1 MKNYIKSMFHLP
13 YLHNKNISIIYFT
26 YFAASLWFMLGMWY
40 VYFLKIVAPEQI
52 ALVHTIGFIIGIS
65 MDIPSGYMADKI
77 GRKHFLAIGLLLFSI
92 GIGLFAFITNIWQMI
107 IFEMITQTGIAFIT
121 GAQEAV
127 LYDTIYAI
135 EKDKSK
141 VGEIFALIYSR
152 CRMIVNF
159 GLIISPLVGGVLYR
173 FSDKAGWLLMS
184 GFCFVAFLLT
194 LTLTNHQQRG
204 ESIEIKILTHT
215 KDSFKIFASKTNR
228 YLIPAI
234 LLLSGIAFISDW
246 GIFPQGSMERAGY
259 TPLGISIFFAVIYT
273 LSIISNHYL
282 PSVAKKLG
290 NYLGFKYY
298 GILTVVMLLL
308 GAGIYFVAPRAIVI
322 VLGLFTITSSLFV
335 SYLTIVVSDISNETN
350 RATMLSMSGFSSKFL
365 YMFSAPIVG
374 LSFAS
379 NKPEYSWLGFAIII
393 FISVLMISK
402 IWKKYSI

>member
-1 MKNYIKSMFHLP
+1 
-13 YLHNKNISIIYFT
+13 
-26 YFAASLWFMLGMWY
+26 
-40 VYFLKIVAPEQI
+40 
-52 ALVHTIGFIIGIS
+52 
-65 MDIPSGYMADKI
+65 
-77 GRKHFLAIGLLLFSI
+77 
-92 GIGLFAFITNIWQMI
+92 
-107 IFEMITQTGIAFIT
+107 
-121 GAQEAV
+121 
-127 LYDTIYAI
+127 
-135 EKDKSK
+135 
-141 VGEIFALIYSR
+141 
-152 CRMIVNF
+152 
-159 GLIISPLVGGVLYR
+159 
-173 FSDKAGWLLMS
+173 
-184 GFCFVAFLLT
+184 
-194 LTLTNHQQRG
+194 
-204 ESIEIKILTHT
+204 
-215 KDSFKIFASKTNR
+215 
-228 YLIPAI
+228 
-234 LLLSGIAFISDW
+234 
-246 GIFPQGSMERAGY
+246 MERAGY